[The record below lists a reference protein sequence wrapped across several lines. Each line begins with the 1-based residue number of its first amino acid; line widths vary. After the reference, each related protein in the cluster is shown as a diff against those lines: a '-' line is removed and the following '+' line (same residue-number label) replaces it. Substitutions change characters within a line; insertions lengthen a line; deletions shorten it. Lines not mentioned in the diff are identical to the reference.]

1 MTNFVKEDLQA
12 TLENE
17 DIMDFSDSQD
27 IDNRYNIFQTK
38 LLKAIYK
45 HAPFKILSQK
55 EVKMRK
61 KTWMTKQILTKIRG
75 KNKTYENI

>member
-61 KTWMTKQILTKIRG
+61 KNMDDKTNTN
-75 KNKTYENI
+75 KNKGKE